1 MKTAMRYTA
10 KQPMKALSLSVSPAS
25 GLTATALCVL
35 TMVVSGCANSG
46 AATSALPPVPMTPG
60 AVVTNE
66 WWYADGGELTRMD
79 GQWLHL
85 PADEAGELLLWIE
98 WVENNRRPPRY
109 FWGPI
114 PCCSARVFSWATNG
128 GKTIKPS
135 TGNLPRASI
144 ACPKC
149 MRRRQPCTGHT
160 SVWMNWMPSRRI
172 MPSAWPGWRRCRKS
186 NGIAPAR
193 GRA

>member
-35 TMVVSGCANSG
+35 TLVVSGCANSG
-46 AATSALPPVPMTPG
+46 AATRALPPVPMTPG
-60 AVVTNE
+60 AGVTNE

-98 WVENNRRPPRY
+98 WVEDNR
-109 FWGPI
+109 
-114 PCCSARVFSWATNG
+114 
-128 GKTIKPS
+128 
-135 TGNLPRASI
+135 
-144 ACPKC
+144 
-149 MRRRQPCTGHT
+149 
-160 SVWMNWMPSRRI
+160 
-172 MPSAWPGWRRCRKS
+172 
-186 NGIAPAR
+186 
-193 GRA
+193 